1 MPPKR
6 KYTDVD
12 ITTIQ
17 TSKEAKKIFD
27 ARIEALDKNW
37 ISEEAWTTANSWKA
51 EREVE
56 EFVDFIF
63 DDNIFKTDYE
73 YINNLLLYI
82 FFNKKKQKE
91 LENFIKNEIKE
102 SYAKFIIHYD
112 NKKEYVRNSNDN
124 KITISNLSNFIEKII
139 ETAKTLCEALDTFP
153 TWKEIYPNFE
163 GLNLYLYHGL
173 EFNEI
178 KLFNYL
184 FKNMNPGTPFEWP
197 LFMSTSFDKNV
208 ALRFAHS
215 GGPEF
220 PNKILIKIIVPISV
234 YDKIKYTYLGDH
246 ITITPKMVQ
255 FDSEVELLLNLSV
268 RFKYIRKDT
277 KKYSYTILDVVNSKM
292 VEIQKN
298 ELFDIY
304 FFEFIEYKNNCKVL
318 QYLKNIKLFSSL
330 SKFGKF
336 NFGKYNQSI
345 F

>member
-139 ETAKTLCEALDTFP
+139 MIE
-153 TWKEIYPNFE
+153 
-163 GLNLYLYHGL
+163 
-173 EFNEI
+173 
-178 KLFNYL
+178 
-184 FKNMNPGTPFEWP
+184 
-197 LFMSTSFDKNV
+197 
-208 ALRFAHS
+208 
-215 GGPEF
+215 
-220 PNKILIKIIVPISV
+220 
-234 YDKIKYTYLGDH
+234 
-246 ITITPKMVQ
+246 VQ
-255 FDSEVELLLNLSV
+255 
-268 RFKYIRKDT
+268 
-277 KKYSYTILDVVNSKM
+277 
-292 VEIQKN
+292 
-298 ELFDIY
+298 
-304 FFEFIEYKNNCKVL
+304 
-318 QYLKNIKLFSSL
+318 SL
-330 SKFGKF
+330 SMLKKI
-336 NFGKYNQSI
+336 NLKIYLSTMQ
-345 F
+345 